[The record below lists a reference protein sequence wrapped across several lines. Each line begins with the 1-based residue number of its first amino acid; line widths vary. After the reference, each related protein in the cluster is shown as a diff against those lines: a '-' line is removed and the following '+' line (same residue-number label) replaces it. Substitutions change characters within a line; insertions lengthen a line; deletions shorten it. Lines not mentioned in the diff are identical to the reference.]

1 MKRTTWVK
9 PMTLVQQFEAN
20 EPVAATACWGVGCD
34 TVAAN
39 SGWDDTHPQYHPN
52 NPAQITHAYYPYH
65 DPGSCGVVSHQFLKD
80 IDGDGSPDKM
90 YELKDGE
97 ELECTVFSD
106 ANYSNQIGV
115 DSIMPGQTIYWTTVA
130 STGRLWLWPTEATW
144 HHVGTVEATY
154 PGHPL
159 RS

>member
-20 EPVAATACWGVGCD
+20 EAVASSCWGVGCD

-39 SGWDDTHPQYHPN
+39 AWDGDHPQYHP
-52 NPAQITHAYYPYH
+52 HAGSDWFPYYPNH
-65 DPGSCGVVSHQFLKD
+65 DPASCGDITHQFLRD
-80 IDGDGSPDKM
+80 IDGNGTADVM
-90 YELKDGE
+90 YELKDGK
-97 ELECTVFSD
+97 ELECAVYSD
-106 ANYSNQIGV
+106 SNYTNPISV
-115 DSIMPGQTIYWTTVA
+115 DSIKPGMIIYWTTVTD
-130 STGRLWLWPTEATW
+130 TGKIWPNAEEATW

-154 PGHPL
+154 PSHPL